1 MAQNMYTIHSV
12 TYFFAVPN
20 ENNDMWNVLCF
31 QQQLSAQQ
39 KGKIIGLSSLDYGF
53 SCSIE
58 YKMRSLII
66 Y

>member
-1 MAQNMYTIHSV
+1 MTNLITVI
-12 TYFFAVPN
+12 YFLAVPN
-20 ENNDMWNVLCF
+20 ENNEMWNALCF

-39 KGKIIGLSSLDYGF
+39 KGKRIGLSSLDYGF